1 MRLPWIVSP
10 AVPSLLAL
18 ADAAWS
24 RLPLPARFV
33 AREVRV
39 GPLPA
44 LEMYRAVAGRPVMK
58 VYAYA
63 VGDTLVDTGLVGL
76 GRALLA
82 WARGQGIR
90 AALLTHH
97 HEDHAG
103 NAAALAAAG
112 VPVHGTPLTD
122 ALLRAD
128 LPIPFYEHL
137 AWGRPPRAA
146 AVPFPAAL
154 ALDGAPAEVL
164 DAPGHC
170 VDQVCLWVPSRGW
183 LFSGDAFL
191 HERVR
196 LFRRDEDFAASV
208 ATLERL
214 CALPVEALFCAHRP
228 VLTHGDRALAAK
240 LQHLRDVEG
249 RVRALHARGLPVR
262 AIARELR
269 LGRSVGFQLLSAG
282 DASTTNLVRS
292 ILRGPVPRR
301 EVAAVTARL
310 GG

>member
-1 MRLPWIVSP
+1 M
-10 AVPSLLAL
+10 PSLLAL

-33 AREVRV
+33 AREVRI
-39 GPLPA
+39 GPLAA
-44 LEMYRAVAGRPVMK
+44 LEMYRTVVGRPIMK

-63 VGDTLVDTGLVGL
+63 VGEHLVDTGLVGL
-76 GRALLA
+76 GSALLT
-82 WARGQGIR
+82 WARGLGVR

-112 VPVHGTPLTD
+112 LPVHGTPLTD
-122 ALLRAD
+122 ALLQAN

-137 AWGRPPRAA
+137 AWGRPPAA
-146 AVPFPAAL
+146 RAVPFPAEL
-154 ALDGAPAEVL
+154 ELDGSPAQVL

-183 LFSGDAFL
+183 LFSGDVFL

-214 CALPVEALFCAHRP
+214 CALPVQSLFCAHRP
-228 VLTHGDRALAAK
+228 VTEQGGRALAAK
-240 LQHLRDVEG
+240 LQHLRDIEG
-249 RVRALHARGLPVR
+249 RVRTLHARGLPVR
-262 AIARELR
+262 AIARELQ

-292 ILRGPVPRR
+292 ILHGPVPRH
-301 EVAAVTARL
+301 EVAAAARRL
-310 GG
+310 AGP